1 MTLSGCTPPLK
12 NVGLG
17 LLLLAGSFLA
27 GGCVPAIGLL
37 AVDVVRDEREPRAY
51 WQDNKAEMD
60 IRLSIYRTSTI
71 SDTNVSVT
79 IWNAVVLLTG
89 EVPDQRAIDRILD
102 IAKSHHYTRQ
112 IVNRI
117 ELAGRTNAASRV
129 NDSWLTGRVITALVV
144 YFSQIFARQIGGL
157 GRPNDV
163 LIVFTTSGQSPNI
176 LEATKAAA
184 SAGLGV
190 IALTGRDG
198 GPLADL
204 LGTNDLELRVPADST
219 ARIQEA
225 HGIIIHCI
233 CDLID
238 LHMTGET
245 RL

>member
-129 NDSWLTGRVITALVV
+129 NDSWLTGRVKTALVV
-144 YFSQIFARQIGGL
+144 SHTVDPTRFKVVTERANVYLMGL
-157 GRPNDV
+157 V
-163 LIVFTTSGQSPNI
+163 TSA
-176 LEATKAAA
+176 EAAA
-184 SAGLGV
+184 AVMIVRSVPGV
-190 IALTGRDG
+190 V
-198 GPLADL
+198 
-204 LGTNDLELRVPADST
+204 RV
-219 ARIQEA
+219 IKVFEY
-225 HGIIIHCI
+225 I
-233 CDLID
+233 
-238 LHMTGET
+238 
-245 RL
+245 

>member
-71 SDTNVSVT
+71 SDANVSVT

-102 IAKSHHYTRQ
+102 ISKSHHYTRQ

-129 NDSWLTGRVITALVV
+129 NDSWLTGRVKTALVV
-144 YFSQIFARQIGGL
+144 SRTVDPTRFKVVTERANVYLMGL
-157 GRPNDV
+157 V
-163 LIVFTTSGQSPNI
+163 TSA
-176 LEATKAAA
+176 EAAA
-184 SAGLGV
+184 AVMIVRSVHGV
-190 IALTGRDG
+190 V
-198 GPLADL
+198 
-204 LGTNDLELRVPADST
+204 RV
-219 ARIQEA
+219 IKVFEY
-225 HGIIIHCI
+225 I
-233 CDLID
+233 
-238 LHMTGET
+238 
-245 RL
+245 

>member
-71 SDTNVSVT
+71 SDANVSVT

-102 IAKSHHYTRQ
+102 IAKSHHHTRQ

-129 NDSWLTGRVITALVV
+129 NDSWLTGRVKTALVV
-144 YFSQIFARQIGGL
+144 SRTVDPTRFKVVTERANVYLMGL
-157 GRPNDV
+157 V
-163 LIVFTTSGQSPNI
+163 TSA
-176 LEATKAAA
+176 EAAA
-184 SAGLGV
+184 AVMIVRSVPGV
-190 IALTGRDG
+190 V
-198 GPLADL
+198 
-204 LGTNDLELRVPADST
+204 RV
-219 ARIQEA
+219 IKVFEY
-225 HGIIIHCI
+225 I
-233 CDLID
+233 
-238 LHMTGET
+238 
-245 RL
+245 

>member
-71 SDTNVSVT
+71 SDANVSVT

-129 NDSWLTGRVITALVV
+129 NDSWLTGRVKTALVV
-144 YFSQIFARQIGGL
+144 SGTVDPTRFKVVTERANVYLMGL
-157 GRPNDV
+157 V
-163 LIVFTTSGQSPNI
+163 TSA
-176 LEATKAAA
+176 EAAA
-184 SAGLGV
+184 AVMIVRSVPGV
-190 IALTGRDG
+190 V
-198 GPLADL
+198 
-204 LGTNDLELRVPADST
+204 RV
-219 ARIQEA
+219 IKVFEY
-225 HGIIIHCI
+225 I
-233 CDLID
+233 
-238 LHMTGET
+238 
-245 RL
+245 

>member
-60 IRLSIYRTSTI
+60 IRFSIYRTSTI
-71 SDTNVSVT
+71 SDANVSVT

-129 NDSWLTGRVITALVV
+129 NDSWLTGRVKTALVV
-144 YFSQIFARQIGGL
+144 SRTVDPTRFKVVTERANVYLMGL
-157 GRPNDV
+157 V
-163 LIVFTTSGQSPNI
+163 TSA
-176 LEATKAAA
+176 EAAA
-184 SAGLGV
+184 AVMIVRSVPGV
-190 IALTGRDG
+190 V
-198 GPLADL
+198 
-204 LGTNDLELRVPADST
+204 RV
-219 ARIQEA
+219 IKVFEY
-225 HGIIIHCI
+225 I
-233 CDLID
+233 
-238 LHMTGET
+238 
-245 RL
+245 